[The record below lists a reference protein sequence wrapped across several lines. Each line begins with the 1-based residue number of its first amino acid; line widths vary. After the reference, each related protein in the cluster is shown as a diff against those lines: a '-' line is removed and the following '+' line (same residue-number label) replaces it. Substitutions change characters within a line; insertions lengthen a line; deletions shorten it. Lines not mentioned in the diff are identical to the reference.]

1 MWREDGMRAWSRGFA
16 ALAMLMSLVGLVAF
30 GGVASAGT
38 ADANHSYVAILQ
50 SGNEVPPNAEGS
62 QGIAW
67 FHINGDGQSM
77 DYSVYFWNI
86 TNPQMGHI
94 HLGGPGVN
102 GPVVVPLFNST
113 SITGNYSGMIA
124 SGTVTASSL
133 VGPLQGKS
141 IDDLFS
147 AMKSG
152 GAYVNF
158 HTIKLPAGETRGPVV
173 SDEIARLGA
182 G

>member
-1 MWREDGMRAWSRGFA
+1 MRAWSRGLA
-16 ALAMLMSLVGLVAF
+16 ASAMLLALLGLLAF
-30 GGVASAGT
+30 GSMASAGT
-38 ADANHSYVAILQ
+38 ADANHSYVAVLQ
-50 SGNEVPPNAEGS
+50 SGGEVPANAEGS
-62 QGIAW
+62 RGIAW
-67 FHINGDGQSM
+67 LHINGDGQSM

-86 TNPQMGHI
+86 VDPRMGHI

-113 SITGNYSGMIA
+113 SISGNYSGMIA
-124 SGTVTASSL
+124 SGTITAKDL
-133 VGPLQGKS
+133 TGPLQGKTM
-141 IDDLFS
+141 DDLFT

-158 HTIKLPAGETRGPVV
+158 HTVKLPAGETRGPVT
-173 SDEIARLGA
+173 SDEVLRLGN

>member
-1 MWREDGMRAWSRGFA
+1 MRAWSRGLA
-16 ALAMLMSLVGLVAF
+16 ASAMLLTLVGLLTF
-30 GGVASAGT
+30 GGAASAGT

-50 SGNEVPPNAEGS
+50 SGSEVPPNAEGS
-62 QGIAW
+62 RGIAM

-86 TNPQMGHI
+86 VDPQMGHI
-94 HLGGPGVN
+94 HLGGVGVN

-113 SITGNYSGMIA
+113 SIVGNYSGTIA
-124 SGTVTASSL
+124 SGTVTAKDL
-133 VGPLQGKS
+133 TGPLQGKTM
-141 IDDLFS
+141 DDLFT
-147 AMKSG
+147 AMKNG

-158 HTIKLPAGETRGPVV
+158 HTKKIPAGETRGQVV
-173 SDEIARLGA
+173 SDEVLRLGV

>member
-1 MWREDGMRAWSRGFA
+1 MRAWSRGFA
-16 ALAMLMSLVGLVAF
+16 ALAMLLSLVGLATF

-38 ADANHSYVAILQ
+38 ADANHDWVAIMQ
-50 SGNEVPPNAEGS
+50 SGGEVPPNAEGS
-62 QGIAW
+62 RGIAW
-67 FHINGDGQSM
+67 FHVNPDGQSM

-86 TNPQMGHI
+86 TDPRMGHI

-113 SITGNYSGMIA
+113 SISGNYSGTIA
-124 SGTVTASSL
+124 SGTITAKDL
-133 VGPLQGKS
+133 TGPLQGKTM
-141 IDDLFS
+141 DDLFA
-147 AMKSG
+147 AMKAG
-152 GAYVNF
+152 NTYVNF

-173 SDEIARLGA
+173 SSEVMRLGA